1 MIACTKSDISVF
13 LIDDRIEKHQGRSN
27 GKAATFFLPLC
38 TSAYR
43 GGGSGAC
50 AEGVKTVGQNHFPQ
64 PPPANSNQAGYEK
77 PEEHAFISLGRRFS
91 PPAKAVLPPI
101 NSVYYSVNRGR
112 EIL

>member
-1 MIACTKSDISVF
+1 M
-13 LIDDRIEKHQGRSN
+13 EKRQR
-27 GKAATFFLPLC
+27 FFSPC
-38 TSAYR
+38 VR
-43 GGGSGAC
+43 QHIGGGGSGAC